1 MKGRTQLGIIG
12 VALGVIGAILAFA
25 LNDEGSTA
33 DGVKL
38 EPLGVILLSLGV
50 ILLAGLWLSDSLAA
64 SNNPTNPGHDDGG
77 NGGNNPSGGG
87 GAAAGIHAIGGLIA
101 VVSGIIAV
109 CILAAITLTQLSGK
123 DDKEAIVAITTSAFG
138 IISTVIGAYLGIKIS
153 SEAAVNA
160 SGDAK
165 LAAVAK
171 RDVQSSQ
178 EEVSSY
184 VEAVDTLPAE
194 QKAKVFSAVGRSQPS
209 VPDSPLSAKDQGAK
223 SPRKPRKP
231 REASKPRKP
240 GEKS

>member
-1 MKGRTQLGIIG
+1 MKGRTQLGVIG
-12 VALGVIGAILAFA
+12 VGLGVIGAILAFA

-38 EPLGVILLSLGV
+38 GPLGVILLSLGI
-50 ILLAGLWLSDSLAA
+50 ILLAGLWLSKSLGA
-64 SNNPTNPGHDDGG
+64 SNNPGNRGHDDGG
-77 NGGNNPSGGG
+77 GGNNPSGGGGG

-109 CILAAITLTQLSGK
+109 CILAAITLTRLSGSG
-123 DDKEAIVAITTSAFG
+123 DKEAIVAITTSAFG

-153 SEAAVNA
+153 SEAAENA

-165 LAAVAK
+165 RAAVAK

-184 VEAVDTLPAE
+184 VEAVDALPAE

-209 VPDSPLSAKDQGAK
+209 VPKSPPAANDPAPQ
-223 SPRKPRKP
+223 SPRKPRSTPK
-231 REASKPRKP
+231 K
-240 GEKS
+240 G